1 MLLIETG
8 FVLLSLLIAFAYPA
22 LGSRWFEKLE
32 RRFSQLSE
40 HRVLSI
46 VFVGV
51 TALVLRAALLPIEPI
66 PQPTIPDEFSY
77 LLMSDTFAHGRL
89 TNPTHPMWI
98 HLDAPAVNQQPT
110 YVSKY
115 FPGQGV
121 PLAFGQIIFRHPFWG
136 VWLSVGIMCAVIC
149 WMLQGWFPSFW
160 ALLGAL
166 LALIRLG
173 TFSYWANSYFGGA
186 LPAIGGTLVLGAL
199 PRIKRWQRIGDSL
212 LMGFGLALLA
222 SSRPF
227 EGLIFS
233 LPIVTALL
241 VWIWKSYRSGTR
253 RIATRV
259 LVPSALVLAVAF
271 AAMLYYFWRTTGS
284 PFRTPYQVN
293 LQTQD
298 PVPLFPWQSVRPA
311 PHTGARAEF
320 FGGEIDQ
327 HNLARSH
334 FVISSITRVIQFYL
348 FFLGPALT
356 LPFLV
361 LAAGTRRRMLNVRLL
376 LTVFSV
382 SAFGLLLPI
391 YYGPTYAAA
400 LSCVIYALLLAA
412 MQCIRRWRWRGKSTG
427 LAIVRAAPVVCFLML
442 LIRAVAPLPG
452 VPLPQ
457 MVPLT
462 WCSPHLFDQFSRER
476 VQVALESRPGLQL
489 ALVRYPHD
497 HLEPVDWVQNLAD
510 IDRQRV
516 IWANDMGAQRNQEL
530 IDYFKDRQVWLV
542 EPDKIPPQISAY
554 PTNMTA
560 LDNVPQVEATRP

>member
-8 FVLLSLLIAFAYPA
+8 FIMLSLLIAFFHPA
-22 LGSRWFEKLE
+22 LGSRGFEKLE
-32 RRFSQLSE
+32 WHLSQLSG

-98 HLDAPAVNQQPT
+98 HLEAPAVNQQPT

-115 FPGQGV
+115 FPGQGI
-121 PLAFGQIIFRHPFWG
+121 PLAFGQIVFGHPFWG
-136 VWLSVGIMCAVIC
+136 VWLSIGIMCAVIC
-149 WMLQGWFPSFW
+149 WMLQGWFPALW

-166 LALIRLG
+166 LVVIRLG

-186 LPAIGGTLVLGAL
+186 LPAIGGALVLGAL
-199 PRIKRWQRIGDSL
+199 PRIKRWQRVGDSL

-233 LPIVTALL
+233 LPIVIALL
-241 VWIWKSYRSGTR
+241 VWVWNSYRSGTR
-253 RIATRV
+253 RIAARV
-259 LVPSALVLAVAF
+259 LLPSALVLALGF

-298 PVPLFPWQSVRPA
+298 PVPLFPWQSLRSSPDTKMQAV
-311 PHTGARAEF
+311 F
-320 FGGEIDQ
+320 FGWEIDQ
-327 HNLARSH
+327 HKFAHSH
-334 FVISSITRVIQFYL
+334 FVISSIARVIQFYL

-356 LPFLV
+356 LPFLM
-361 LAAGTRRRMLNVRLL
+361 LAAGTRQRMLNIRLL
-376 LTVFSV
+376 LIVFSV

-391 YYGPTYAAA
+391 YYGPSYAAA
-400 LSCVIYALLLAA
+400 LTCVVYALLLAA
-412 MQCIRRWRWRGKSTG
+412 MQRIRRWCWRGKTTG
-427 LAIVRAAPVVCFLML
+427 LAIVRAVPVVCVLIFLV
-442 LIRAVAPLPG
+442 RAVAPLPG
-452 VPLPQ
+452 IPVPQ
-457 MVPLT
+457 MVPIT
-462 WCSPHLFDQFSRER
+462 WCSPHLFDQLSRR
-476 VQVALESRPGLQL
+476 QIQAAVESRPGLQL

-497 HLEPVDWVQNLAD
+497 HVEAVDWVQNLAD
-510 IDRQRV
+510 IDRQKV
-516 IWANDMGAQRNQEL
+516 IWANDLGAQPNQEL

-542 EPDKIPPQISAY
+542 EPAKTPPQISPY
-554 PTNMTA
+554 PTNMRA
-560 LDNVPQVEATRP
+560 IDNVPQVEATRP

>member
-8 FVLLSLLIAFAYPA
+8 FVLLSLLIAFVYPA

-32 RRFSQLSE
+32 RRFSQLSG
-40 HRVLSI
+40 HRVLSV

-98 HLDAPAVNQQPT
+98 HLEAPAVNQQPT

-121 PLAFGQIIFRHPFWG
+121 PLAFGQIVFGHPFWG

-149 WMLQGWFPSFW
+149 WMLQGWFPAFW

-186 LPAIGGTLVLGAL
+186 LPAIGGALVLGAL
-199 PRIKRWQRIGDSL
+199 PRIKRWQRVGDSL

-298 PVPLFPWQSVRPA
+298 PVPLFPWQSPRTV
-311 PHTGARAEF
+311 PHTEMRAVF
-320 FGGEIDQ
+320 FGGEMDE
-327 HNLARSH
+327 HKLARSH

-361 LAAGTRRRMLNVRLL
+361 LAAGSRRRMLNVRLL

-382 SAFGLLLPI
+382 SAFGLLLPT

-412 MQCIRRWRWRGKSTG
+412 MQCIRRWRWRGKGTG
-427 LAIVRAAPVVCFLML
+427 LAIVRAAPVICFLML

-476 VQVALESRPGLQL
+476 VQAALESRSGFQL

-497 HLEPVDWVQNLAD
+497 HLEPVDWVQNLAN
-510 IDRQRV
+510 IDRQKV
-516 IWANDMGAQRNQEL
+516 IWANDMGAQQNQEL
-530 IDYFKDRQVWLV
+530 IDHFKDRQVWLV
-542 EPDKIPPQISAY
+542 EPDKIPPQISPY
-554 PTNMTA
+554 PTK
-560 LDNVPQVEATRP
+560 QVEATRP